1 MTNTIKNMTQL
12 TKKRTYVYMNDTL
25 KKQLDDLI
33 TDDFM
38 SDAIKHDMTPIMEEI
53 YHWGY
58 RNITQKEMK
67 RIIKLYKKT

>member
-1 MTNTIKNMTQL
+1 MTNTIKNMAQL

-53 YHWGY
+53 YHWGFF
-58 RNITQKEMK
+58 NISNKELK